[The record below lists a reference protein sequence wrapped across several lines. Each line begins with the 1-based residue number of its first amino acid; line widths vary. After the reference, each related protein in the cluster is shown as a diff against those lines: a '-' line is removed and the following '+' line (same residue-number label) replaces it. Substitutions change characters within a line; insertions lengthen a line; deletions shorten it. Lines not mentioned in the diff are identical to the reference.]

1 MRTAQI
7 RMAFVVA
14 PLFLLLGVLGMK
26 LGWKPNPDMS
36 WTVALPLWTGA
47 HLAYIIGSL
56 AMLVVIVALCSWCR
70 EAARGAGE
78 RVAVLV
84 VAVVGAVGTV
94 AMIGQMVIDLV
105 VGFRA
110 GARTEMSAISRSIKA
125 LPGFETFF
133 YGVIPALGLACVAV
147 LALAAAARRQLP
159 GWAALVLLGGSVA
172 VGTGVTA
179 AMIAGGAAMTI
190 AMPAMTRGERAAR
203 PAPDDGRTAVPAA
216 RS

>member
-1 MRTAQI
+1 
-7 RMAFVVA
+7 MAFTVA

-47 HLAYIIGSL
+47 HLAYIIGNL
-56 AMLVVIVALCSWCR
+56 AMVVVIVALCSWCR
-70 EAARGAGE
+70 EAARGGLE
-78 RVAVLV
+78 RGAVTA
-84 VAVVGAVGTV
+84 VAVVGVVGSA
-94 AMIGQMVIDLV
+94 AMTGQMIIDLI

-110 GARTEMSAISRSIKA
+110 GARTEMSAISRSIQA

-133 YGVIPALGLACVAV
+133 YGVIPALGLAGVAV

-159 GWAALVLLGGSVA
+159 GWAALVVLAGSLA
-172 VGTGVTA
+172 VGTGSTA

-190 AMPAMTRGERAAR
+190 AMPAMTRGGRAA
-203 PAPDDGRTAVPAA
+203 PAA
-216 RS
+216 ARGAFADAALTRS